1 MLIYLFIPHG
11 SSVIGSGSRELAAFW
26 SFNEVQEDR
35 AGSTGIVPVSFAVS
49 ALCVPESSP
58 AGDVRAWVLIKTKRF
73 KIKPLAKLLARYLP
87 QG

>member
-11 SSVIGSGSRELAAFW
+11 PSVIGSGSRELAAFW

-35 AGSTGIVPVSFAVS
+35 AGSTSIVPVSFAVS
-49 ALCVPESSP
+49 ASESSP
-58 AGDVRAWVLIKTKRF
+58 AGDVRAWVLIKMKRF